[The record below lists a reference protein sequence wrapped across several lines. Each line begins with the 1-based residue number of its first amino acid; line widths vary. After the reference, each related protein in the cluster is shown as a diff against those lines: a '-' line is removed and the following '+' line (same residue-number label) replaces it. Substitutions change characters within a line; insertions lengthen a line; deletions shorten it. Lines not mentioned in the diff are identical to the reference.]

1 MGLSKKILILSSL
14 TQVKVACIAYIRMD
28 DIFYKC
34 EEILPNKLE
43 IHQNLDELLLD

>member
-1 MGLSKKILILSSL
+1 VGLSKKISILSSL

-34 EEILPNKLE
+34 EEILPNKLK